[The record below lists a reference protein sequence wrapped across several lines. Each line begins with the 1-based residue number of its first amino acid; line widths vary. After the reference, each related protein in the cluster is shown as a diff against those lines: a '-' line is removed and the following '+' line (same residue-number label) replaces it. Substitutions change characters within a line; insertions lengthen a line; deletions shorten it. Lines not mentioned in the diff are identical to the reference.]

1 MVTTLLRLGIATA
14 ATAAGTAALVD
25 GAVNKN
31 VAEIAGGAIGLSF
44 GIQQFVVYTAIRIG
58 MVLRRD
64 ED

>member
-1 MVTTLLRLGIATA
+1 MGFATA

-31 VAEIAGGAIGLSF
+31 LVEIVGGAIGLSI
-44 GIQQFVVYTAIRIG
+44 GVQQFIVYMAIR
-58 MVLRRD
+58 MERSLLRRD